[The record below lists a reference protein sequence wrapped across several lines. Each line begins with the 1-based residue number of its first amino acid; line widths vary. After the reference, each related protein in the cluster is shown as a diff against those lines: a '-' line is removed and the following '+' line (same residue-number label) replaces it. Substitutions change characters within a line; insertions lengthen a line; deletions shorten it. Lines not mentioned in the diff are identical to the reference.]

1 MTIYIAGKI
10 TGLSKE
16 ESDKKFEEAA
26 KMLREQGHRVFIPT
40 VLPAYDE
47 VSHDDYLHICFAMID
62 ICECVYMLKNWRQ
75 SEGAKKERLYATTKG
90 KVILYEDES
99 TREKAIKLY
108 WKIAKERCPFQ
119 EEEMVNSF
127 LEGFIDCAE
136 YLLLQNKGVKMT
148 DADENLGISNIHK
161 YSHKLFDAFEK
172 LEFRTTFNKARQ
184 TFYLEEDLYVVRSKS
199 MGKYQYTLVEASSEE
214 MAIEKMYVRSKKNA
228 V

>member
-1 MTIYIAGKI
+1 MTIYVAGKI

-75 SEGAKKERLYATTKG
+75 SKGAKKERLYATTKG

-99 TREKAIKLY
+99 TGEK
-108 WKIAKERCPFQ
+108 E
-119 EEEMVNSF
+119 
-127 LEGFIDCAE
+127 
-136 YLLLQNKGVKMT
+136 
-148 DADENLGISNIHK
+148 
-161 YSHKLFDAFEK
+161 
-172 LEFRTTFNKARQ
+172 
-184 TFYLEEDLYVVRSKS
+184 
-199 MGKYQYTLVEASSEE
+199 
-214 MAIEKMYVRSKKNA
+214 
-228 V
+228 